1 MEPRDKDR
9 AQFDQLLD
17 SALRRYGNV
26 EPRPG
31 LEGRVLARL
40 AAEASRSHGRAWWVW
55 GLAGAA
61 AMIVVIGMWIGGGHR
76 RSNTPAVSVRPNVS
90 KREQKLATVMPPVEL
105 NKPAVRRVRS
115 LKTAAPVRMAKI
127 AEPRLQ
133 QFPSPRPLSQQETVI
148 AEYVQ
153 HFPEEAK
160 LISQEQQKFDEEV
173 QNAQQQI
180 ENNRNPDNLE
190 R

>member
-1 MEPRDKDR
+1 MEPRDRD
-9 AQFDQLLD
+9 QFDDLLD
-17 SALRRYGNV
+17 GALKRYGDV
-26 EPRPG
+26 EPRAG
-31 LEGRVLARL
+31 LEGRVLATL
-40 AAEASRSHGRAWWVW
+40 AANTGRTSARSAWAWA
-55 GLAGAA
+55 LAGAA
-61 AMIVVIGMWIGGGHR
+61 ATVVVVGLWIGGGHR
-76 RSNTPAVSVRPNVS
+76 RSNTSAVSIRPNVS
-90 KREQKLATVMPPVEL
+90 KREEKLATVMPPVEL

-115 LKTAAPVRMAKI
+115 PKTAAPVRMAKI

>member
-1 MEPRDKDR
+1 MGPEDR
-9 AQFDQLLD
+9 DQLDNLLD
-17 SALRRYGNV
+17 GALRQQGNV

-40 AAEASRSHGRAWWVW
+40 ASANTGRTRTRGVWAWAV
-55 GLAGAA
+55 AGAA
-61 AMIVVIGMWIGGGHR
+61 VMFLVIGMWIGAGHR
-76 RSNTPAVSVRPNVS
+76 RSNTPAASVPNVS
-90 KREQKLATVMPPVEL
+90 KTEQKLATVMPPVEL

-115 LKTAAPVRMAKI
+115 LRTAVPVTMAKG

-133 QFPSPRPLSQQETVI
+133 EFPSPRPLSQQEVVV

-153 HFPEEAK
+153 NFPEEAK
-160 LISQEQQKFDEEV
+160 LISQQQQKFDEEV
-173 QNAQQQI
+173 RKAQQQI
-180 ENNRNPDNLE
+180 ENNQNPDNLE